1 MAEPAGQGT
10 KHALAPPM
18 AWGCYNPRQIARTE
32 AEFALR
38 IPLRPAGREVSMDI
52 YRDPLILLVVAW
64 GVVTAILIVF
74 LIYRSSLSTREEDQ
88 IFLGSAAEGLA
99 SEQRVLVARIEK
111 LSVPITSLIV
121 LSSALLAATI
131 GVWLWQA
138 FKSF

>member
-1 MAEPAGQGT
+1 
-10 KHALAPPM
+10 
-18 AWGCYNPRQIARTE
+18 
-32 AEFALR
+32 
-38 IPLRPAGREVSMDI
+38 MDI